1 MKSKNSFRC
10 IYFENEVSCESDNVA
25 IDELEN
31 YFIDSF
37 MHHIG
42 RNPSTA
48 DIKKYLSHSP
58 VVKQCENMTHHWEN
72 F

>member
-10 IYFENEVSCESDNVA
+10 IYFENGTSCESDSVA

-31 YFIDSF
+31 YFVDSF
-37 MHHIG
+37 MHHTG
-42 RNPSTA
+42 RNPSVA
-48 DIKKYLSHSP
+48 DIKKYLSNSP
-58 VVKQCENMTHHWEN
+58 VVKQCKNITHHWES